1 MIFRNRGFKI
11 FRLSIFLF
19 CLHAGNSGFG
29 QNPNWSDSL
38 EKYKRM
44 PQQQG
49 VQKMEAAIQRD
60 DFTND
65 TLRFDY
71 MGSILFRYSR
81 TKSTDTLLSIASN
94 MLSLAEQIGDSAR
107 IAKGNLTKSWVYR
120 DKGMIDSTLHFSQIA
135 QKTAVQAGDSSIWLS
150 SLNTLAAVYYDMKID
165 SLQMKYLKQAEELS
179 RNSRFARERVLITSN
194 LGYLYLKAGGNSM
207 AKKLFLE
214 SDSLTRRVAPSNYYG
229 FYLNFNHLSD
239 VWQNIGNWE
248 KAIQNADSMRHYAR
262 LLQSRPHIS
271 VSQARYHYLKI
282 KAGEKV
288 TQGKWYE
295 DLKNTSNNN
304 LSPDEIKSLH
314 YYTMVIDGNFGNYK
328 EAYEKSYKYAEL
340 IDSLNSE
347 DLRDKISSIRE
358 LYAAEQRE
366 GEILRL
372 ENENRISHLESEKK
386 QSRIIALG
394 SGFVLVLLAGGF
406 LFVYNRKLN
415 RAKQKL
421 AELNETKDRFFAIIS
436 HDVRNATTAFQGLGK
451 IIKKYVSQGKEER
464 LDSLGTKI
472 DNEADHLN
480 GLLDNLLNWSMTQ
493 LKAVPTKPEKLEL
506 KKRTQSIIE
515 LFQNHASSKDI
526 VLESKLDENI
536 KAVADPNAYDLVM
549 RNLVNNAI
557 KFTAPGGK
565 ITITGVLSN
574 HTVKLQVRDNGRG
587 IPQEKLEKLFDI
599 DSKKTT
605 KGTGGERGSGLGLV
619 LCKEY
624 LELNGGKIKLESEPG
639 KGTTAT
645 VELKTAA

>member
-1 MIFRNRGFKI
+1 MLQNTRYRYT
-11 FRLSIFLF
+11 RLVVSLF
-19 CLHAGNSGFG
+19 CLLLGHVGFG
-29 QNPNWSDSL
+29 QNPNWGDSL

-49 VQKMEAAIQRD
+49 VQKLEAAIQRD

-81 TKSTDTLLSIASN
+81 TKSTDSLLSIARN
-94 MLSLAEQIGDSAR
+94 MLRLAEQIDDSMR
-107 IAKGNLTKSWVYR
+107 IAKGNLSKSWVYR
-120 DKGMIDSTLHFSQIA
+120 DQGMIDSTLHYAQNA
-135 QKTAVQAGDSSIWLS
+135 QKTAERINDSATLLT

-165 SLQMKYLKQAEELS
+165 SLQMKYLSRAEKLS
-179 RNSRFARERVLITSN
+179 RSPRFMRERLLITSN
-194 LGYLYLKAGGNSM
+194 LGYLYLKEEDNQT
-207 AKKLFLE
+207 AKKFFLE
-214 SDSLTRRVAPSNYYG
+214 SDSLMRLVTPSNYYG

-239 VWQNIGNWE
+239 MWQNAEDLE

-262 LLQSRPHIS
+262 LLQSKPHIS

-282 KAGEKV
+282 KTGENV

-295 DLKNTSNNN
+295 ELKNTSNDN

-314 YYTMVIDGNFGNYK
+314 YYTMVIDGNLGNYK
-328 EAYEKSYKYAEL
+328 EAYEKSYKYAKL
-340 IDSLNSE
+340 VDSLNSE

-372 ENENRISHLESEKK
+372 ENENRISHLESEKR
-386 QSRIIALG
+386 QSRIIALS
-394 SGFVLVLLAGGF
+394 SGFVLVLIAGGF

-493 LKAVPTKPEKLEL
+493 LKSVPTKPEKLEL

-557 KFTAPGGK
+557 KFTGPGGK
-565 ITITGVLSN
+565 ITITGVLDN
-574 HTVKLQVRDNGRG
+574 DTVKLEVRDNGKG
-587 IPQEKLEKLFDI
+587 ISKEKLEKLFDI
-599 DSKKTT
+599 DSKKTS

-645 VELKTAA
+645 IELKTAA